1 MVGRL
6 GGLARGAGR
15 AGAGAGEPG
24 PGPGLGQSRCR
35 GAGRQGGRCG
45 SGAAEAAGH
54 GGGRGGAVGGG
65 EVHGAGGGRQGV
77 YTVAITYVDIY
88 YIYTHMHIYIYIY
101 TITHMTSV
109 GFCMYAVH
117 VPFQSRQDVTCAC
130 CLRSTQFAILSVFAR
145 AEETALILPW
155 IDGSETLET

>member
-1 MVGRL
+1 
-6 GGLARGAGR
+6 
-15 AGAGAGEPG
+15 
-24 PGPGLGQSRCR
+24 
-35 GAGRQGGRCG
+35 
-45 SGAAEAAGH
+45 
-54 GGGRGGAVGGG
+54 
-65 EVHGAGGGRQGV
+65 
-77 YTVAITYVDIY
+77 
-88 YIYTHMHIYIYIY
+88 
-101 TITHMTSV
+101 MTSV